1 MLIGRR
7 LVTSL
12 LASLLLLLTMAP
24 HAMAGPVSCGA
35 GKSLVNGRCAVTV
48 AVAGGGS
55 GTRGSSKSH
64 SSPAASCEFYGKPI
78 ACRQGQSWW
87 SNARQC
93 YVEFVSPQ
101 PAKSDPTWMG
111 HTTGAVYGCYL
122 PRNGG
127 GNKMYWFWSAS
138 APAGPDPA
146 TLARRALAAMNLT
159 AIRIG
164 MVPEPRPGSVGI
176 IGMPVWLWVDQPDSR
191 TWGPITRSASA
202 AGASVTATA
211 KVSKVVWSMGDGT
224 TIVCSGPGTV
234 YQDRF
239 GRSPSP
245 SCGHV
250 YEEQGTY
257 TVQATSYWTVSW
269 RGMGASG
276 TIPLQLS
283 RSIQVVEGE
292 IQVIVTS
299 GDR

>member
-1 MLIGRR
+1 MLSSRTLFTLA
-7 LVTSL
+7 LVFLVLWTG
-12 LASLLLLLTMAP
+12 AP
-24 HAMAGPVSCGA
+24 HAAAGPVTCGA
-35 GKSLVNGRCAVTV
+35 GRSLVNGRCAVTV
-48 AVAGGGS
+48 AVAGS
-55 GTRGSSKSH
+55 RDKDSAGTRSTT
-64 SSPAASCEFYGKPI
+64 AASCQFYGKQI
-78 ACRQGQSWW
+78 ACRDGKAWW

-93 YVEFVSPQ
+93 YVELVSPQ
-101 PAKSDPTWMG
+101 PAKSDPAWMG
-111 HTTGAVYGCYL
+111 HTSGAVYTCYA

-127 GNKMYWFWSAS
+127 GNKMYLFWSAS

-146 TLARRALAAMNLT
+146 TLARRALSAMNLT

-164 MVPEPRPGSVGI
+164 MVPEPRAGSVGI

-191 TWGPITRSASA
+191 TWGPLTRSASA
-202 AGASVTATA
+202 AGASVTASA

-224 TIVCSGPGTV
+224 SVVCHGPGTV
-234 YQDRF
+234 YEDRF
-239 GRSPSP
+239 GQSPSP

-257 TVQATSYWTVSW
+257 TVRATSYWTVSW

-283 RSIQVVEGE
+283 RSVQVVEGE
-292 IQVIVTS
+292 VQVIVTS